1 MGIDDKKEEEK
12 GFVVRDRRFSS
23 QKEKEEESGSKAEEK
38 REEPHR
44 TDTAQDDAPLPEI
57 DFANF
62 ILPCT
67 FQRSSKWER
76 FPDPVT
82 KQPVKELALA
92 KQTIDLIGM
101 LQEKTKGNLTPEEEK
116 LIEDI
121 LYDLRLRICE
131 GDKVAGPLSGQ
142 PFTF

>member
-12 GFVVRDRRFSS
+12 GFVIRDRRFSS
-23 QKEKEEESGSKAEEK
+23 QKEKEEESGSRAEEK

-44 TDTAQDDAPLPEI
+44 TDTAQRDAPLPEI

-62 ILPCT
+62 MHSLYISALI
-67 FQRSSKWER
+67 QLGEI
-76 FPDPVT
+76 PDPVT
-82 KQPVKELALA
+82 KQPDKQLALA

-101 LQEKTKGNLTPEEEK
+101 LQGKTRGNLTPEEGK

-121 LYDLRLRICE
+121 LYNLRIIYVKAT
-131 GDKVAGPLSGQ
+131 G
-142 PFTF
+142 

>member
-1 MGIDDKKEEEK
+1 MGIDEKKEEEK

-44 TDTAQDDAPLPEI
+44 TDTAQRDAPLPEI

-62 ILPCT
+62 IHSLYISALI
-67 FQRSSKWER
+67 QMGEI
-76 FPDPVT
+76 PDPVT

-92 KQTIDLIGM
+92 KQTIDLISM
-101 LQEKTKGNLTPEEEK
+101 LQGKTKGNLTPEEGK

-121 LYDLRLRICE
+121 LYNLRLIFV
-131 GDKVAGPLSGQ
+131 KA
-142 PFTF
+142 TK